1 MSHKKKNEELTYKK
15 ISELGQGAY
24 GIAYLVQD
32 KKYKQYYVMKTIP
45 LKNLNEK
52 ERKDALKEASIL
64 QNLDHPNIIKFQE
77 VFLCKNPNSL
87 NIITEY
93 ADGGDL
99 NKKIERKI
107 PFKEDLILDWFIQI
121 CLALNHVHSKKIIH
135 RDIKAQNIFLTKN
148 GIVKLGDFGISKSLT
163 CSFELARTVI
173 GTPYYLSPE
182 IVKNSPYS
190 FKTDVWSLGVLLY
203 QMCALKMPFDAD
215 SLPNL
220 SKKILK
226 AEYKD
231 IPNIY
236 SKNLKD
242 LISSLLQ
249 IEPKNR
255 PTVKEILSKIFF
267 NIIIYFYSYI

>member
-1 MSHKKKNEELTYKK
+1 MSNKKKNEELTYKK

-24 GIAYLVQD
+24 GTAYLVQD

-45 LKNLNEK
+45 LKKLNEK

-231 IPNIY
+231 IPNNY
-236 SKNLKD
+236 SDNLKNL
-242 LISSLLQ
+242 IRSLLQ
-249 IEPKNR
+249 VEPKNR

>member
-24 GIAYLVQD
+24 GTAYLVQD

-45 LKNLNEK
+45 LKKLNEK

-121 CLALNHVHSKKIIH
+121 CLALNHVHSKRIIH
-135 RDIKAQNIFLTKN
+135 RDIKAQNIFLKKN

-226 AEYKD
+226 AEYKE
-231 IPNIY
+231 IPNNY
-236 SKNLKD
+236 SDNLKNL
-242 LISSLLQ
+242 IRSLLQ
-249 IEPKNR
+249 VEPKNR

-267 NIIIYFYSYI
+267 II

>member
-1 MSHKKKNEELTYKK
+1 MSNKKKNEELTYKK

-24 GIAYLVQD
+24 GTAYLVQD

-45 LKNLNEK
+45 LKKLNEK

-121 CLALNHVHSKKIIH
+121 CLALNHVHSKRIIH

-231 IPNIY
+231 IPNNY
-236 SKNLKD
+236 SDNLKNL
-242 LISSLLQ
+242 IRSLLQ
-249 IEPKNR
+249 VEPKNR

-267 NIIIYFYSYI
+267 NLIIYFYSYI

>member
-24 GIAYLVQD
+24 GTAYLVQD

-45 LKNLNEK
+45 LKKLNEK

-64 QNLDHPNIIKFQE
+64 QNLDHQNIIKFHE
-77 VFLCKNPNSL
+77 VFLCKIPNSL

-121 CLALNHVHSKKIIH
+121 CLALNHVHSKRIIH

-231 IPNIY
+231 IPNNY
-236 SKNLKD
+236 SDNLKNL
-242 LISSLLQ
+242 IRSLLQ
-249 IEPKNR
+249 VEPKNR

>member
-1 MSHKKKNEELTYKK
+1 MSNKKKNEELTYKK

-24 GIAYLVQD
+24 GTAYLVQD

-45 LKNLNEK
+45 LKKLNEK

-121 CLALNHVHSKKIIH
+121 CLALNHVHSKRIIH

-226 AEYKD
+226 AEYKE
-231 IPNIY
+231 IPNNY
-236 SKNLKD
+236 SDNLKNL
-242 LISSLLQ
+242 IRSLLQ
-249 IEPKNR
+249 VEPKNR

-267 NIIIYFYSYI
+267 NIIIYFYSKI

>member
-1 MSHKKKNEELTYKK
+1 MSNKKKNEELTYKK

-24 GIAYLVQD
+24 GTAYLVQD

-45 LKNLNEK
+45 LKKLNEK

-121 CLALNHVHSKKIIH
+121 CLALNHVHSKRIIH

-231 IPNIY
+231 IPNNY
-236 SKNLKD
+236 SDNLKNL
-242 LISSLLQ
+242 IRSLLQ
-249 IEPKNR
+249 VEPKNR
-255 PTVKEILSKIFF
+255 PTVKEILSRIFF

>member
-1 MSHKKKNEELTYKK
+1 MSNKKKNEELTYKK

-24 GIAYLVQD
+24 GTAYLVQD

-45 LKNLNEK
+45 LKKLNEK

-226 AEYKD
+226 AEYKE
-231 IPNIY
+231 IPNNY
-236 SKNLKD
+236 SDNLKNL
-242 LISSLLQ
+242 IRSLLQ
-249 IEPKNR
+249 VEPKNR

-267 NIIIYFYSYI
+267 NLIIYFYSYI

>member
-1 MSHKKKNEELTYKK
+1 MSNKKKNEELTYKK

-24 GIAYLVQD
+24 GTAYLVQD

-45 LKNLNEK
+45 LKKLNEK

-121 CLALNHVHSKKIIH
+121 CLALNHVHSKRIIH

-231 IPNIY
+231 IPNNY
-236 SKNLKD
+236 SDNLKNL
-242 LISSLLQ
+242 IRSLLQ
-249 IEPKNR
+249 VEPKNR

>member
-24 GIAYLVQD
+24 GTAYLVQD

-45 LKNLNEK
+45 LKKLNEK

-226 AEYKD
+226 AEYKE
-231 IPNIY
+231 IPNNY
-236 SKNLKD
+236 SDNLKNL
-242 LISSLLQ
+242 IRSLLQ
-249 IEPKNR
+249 VEPKNR

>member
-24 GIAYLVQD
+24 GTAYLVQD

-45 LKNLNEK
+45 LKKLNEK

-121 CLALNHVHSKKIIH
+121 CLALNHVHSKRIIH

-190 FKTDVWSLGVLLY
+190 FKTDVWCLGVLLY

-231 IPNIY
+231 IPNNY
-236 SKNLKD
+236 SDNLKNL
-242 LISSLLQ
+242 IRSLLQ
-249 IEPKNR
+249 VEPKNR

-267 NIIIYFYSYI
+267 NLIIYFYSYI